1 MSPFL
6 YQHVVTNK
14 TFDLVPLAQRKCWR
28 LGNCFVP
35 IEWQAAQVMNLECA
49 AIYRKVL
56 LALQEQQIVL
66 QGLTA
71 TVEMQWWW
79 MAIQRQTV
87 LQDWTTHWRLRTS
100 VRRML
105 VASVVWQ
112 MEVFL
117 GMRIMTTSAGMRMF
131 VEVAV
136 LARMGLFARGLMYEP
151 AAWTASPANSRCAS
165 CTTGKKGT
173 HWDLGSHHVGED
185 SQVVS
190 TLINLIVVAMQKN
203 QAKEKMP
210 HIVLVAPNLS
220 AQAVTN
226 STILQTCPMVGYQFP
241 MDHHRQQHHQT
252 WEAP

>member
-136 LARMGLFARGLMYEP
+136 LARMGLFARTLMYE
-151 AAWTASPANSRCAS
+151 AAVWTASQTTCA
-165 CTTGKKGT
+165 KKGT
-173 HWDLGSHHVGED
+173 HWSLGNHHIGED
-185 SQVVS
+185 SQDSTRVVFVVVS
-190 TLINLIVVAMQKN
+190 MLRNLLVVAMKKK
-203 QAKEKMP
+203 QARENMP
-210 HIVLVAPNLS
+210 HFGLVDPKLKV
-220 AQAVTN
+220 QAVTN
-226 STILQTCPMVGYQFP
+226 STILRPRVGYQCP
-241 MDHHRQQHHQT
+241 MDH
-252 WEAP
+252 